1 MLFVR
6 NVFTRNVH
14 YMGCTLNN
22 ANSLQGQAFLQS
34 WNGDNGLKYNRDRV
48 LCLQYFLSNGV
59 LIRSVFL
66 WSHWRDNVLSFI
78 LNTSEFVIDT
88 QKLFFEDATVKDRS
102 KQTEF
107 ISMLSIFTGKKKFE
121 SSHGSVENR
130 SLKKKRLDENI
141 ERVYIYEYISE
152 ILGQTLRS
160 FKILLPWL
168 YLLYSELIYSKNWHI
183 WLVFH
188 I

>member
-22 ANSLQGQAFLQS
+22 ANFLQGQVCLQA
-34 WNGDNGLKYNRDRV
+34 WNEDNGLKYNRNRV

-59 LIRSVFL
+59 LIRSIFL

-78 LNTSEFVIDT
+78 LNTSEFVINT
-88 QKLFFEDATVKDRS
+88 QKLFFEDVTVQDRS

-107 ISMLSIFTGKKKFE
+107 ISILSIFIGMKKLE
-121 SSHGSVENR
+121 CSHGSVENR

-152 ILGQTLRS
+152 NTWSRS

-168 YLLYSELIYSKNWHI
+168 YLLYSELMYSKNWHI